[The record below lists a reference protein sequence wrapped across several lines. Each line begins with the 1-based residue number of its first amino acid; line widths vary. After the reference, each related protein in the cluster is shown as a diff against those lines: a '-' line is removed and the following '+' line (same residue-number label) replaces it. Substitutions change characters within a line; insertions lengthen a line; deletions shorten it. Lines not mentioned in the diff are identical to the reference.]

1 MNLNLNIRTKTL
13 LNIIKSILS
22 AFFGISNNRKLSQDD
37 AFVEKHGIKYF
48 LIIGFLVAIL
58 LLLTLAILVNV
69 ILNHIT

>member
-1 MNLNLNIRTKTL
+1 M

-22 AFFGISNNRKLSQDD
+22 AFFGVQSNRKLSQDD

-48 LIIGFLVAIL
+48 LIIGFLVVIF

-69 ILNHIT
+69 ILNHIK